1 MLSLAVVT
9 VLLLLYNKAFD
20 ALSAITTQRGSV
32 APVLFA
38 AVFSGFAATFGL
50 LAVCLNST
58 RYGLYGP
65 GGEPL
70 PASPRRLVGWVLYF
84 AIEAYGSL
92 SVSLFW
98 QFVNSQVG
106 VKAAKVQY
114 GIVVAGGQVGAI
126 PRPRTQRGP
135 RPRTQREAP
144 SHPPLCLWQVGAIGG
159 CTLVLTLKRLGVPW
173 LCGLGAVLPALPLL

>member
-84 AIEAYGSL
+84 AIE
-92 SVSLFW
+92 
-98 QFVNSQVG
+98 
-106 VKAAKVQY
+106 
-114 GIVVAGGQVGAI
+114 
-126 PRPRTQRGP
+126 P
-135 RPRTQREAP
+135 
-144 SHPPLCLWQVGAIGG
+144 
-159 CTLVLTLKRLGVPW
+159 
-173 LCGLGAVLPALPLL
+173 

>member
-1 MLSLAVVT
+1 MLSLVVVT
-9 VLLLLYNKAFD
+9 VLLLVYNKAFD
-20 ALSAITTQRGSV
+20 MLSAVTTQRGSV
-32 APVLFA
+32 APVLFG

-50 LAVCLNST
+50 LALCLNST

-98 QFVNSQVG
+98 QFVNSQVRRRQG
-106 VKAAKVQY
+106 SLSAPCTC
-114 GIVVAGGQVGAI
+114 
-126 PRPRTQRGP
+126 PRPCPRLCPCP
-135 RPRTQREAP
+135 RPCPRP
-144 SHPPLCLWQVGAIGG
+144 CP
-159 CTLVLTLKRLGVPW
+159 
-173 LCGLGAVLPALPLL
+173 

>member
-1 MLSLAVVT
+1 MLSLVVVT
-9 VLLLLYNKAFD
+9 VLLLVYNKAFD
-20 ALSAITTQRGSV
+20 MLSAVTTQRGSV
-32 APVLFA
+32 APVLFG

-50 LAVCLNST
+50 LALCLNST

-98 QFVNSQVG
+98 QFVNSQVRRRRQG
-106 VKAAKVQY
+106 ALF
-114 GIVVAGGQVGAI
+114 VVCTCHGHAMDM
-126 PRPRTQRGP
+126 PRTCHAHAMHAPCTRHA
-135 RPRTQREAP
+135 RPTRR
-144 SHPPLCLWQVGAIGG
+144 
-159 CTLVLTLKRLGVPW
+159 
-173 LCGLGAVLPALPLL
+173 

>member
-1 MLSLAVVT
+1 MLSLVVVT
-9 VLLLLYNKAFD
+9 VLLLVYNKAFD
-20 ALSAITTQRGSV
+20 MLSAVTTQRGSV
-32 APVLFA
+32 APVLFG

-50 LAVCLNST
+50 LALCLNST

-98 QFVNSQVG
+98 QFVNSQVRRRQG
-106 VKAAKVQY
+106 RLSAPCTRPRPCPRPCPW
-114 GIVVAGGQVGAI
+114 
-126 PRPRTQRGP
+126 PRPRP
-135 RPRTQREAP
+135 
-144 SHPPLCLWQVGAIGG
+144 
-159 CTLVLTLKRLGVPW
+159 
-173 LCGLGAVLPALPLL
+173 